1 MAVVHAIGMPE
12 NDSERKA
19 IDFMVKHLPDDSYII
34 FHNLELPA
42 QSGLPYE
49 YDMII
54 VGEYA
59 VYVVEVKGYQGRIR
73 GNAQEWELESGAI
86 YRSPFPLLNKKAKIV
101 ASRLTRHSPLL
112 QSVWV
117 QSFVLLT
124 DDQTQVK
131 LDDDQGSRVL
141 HLDEAAEYILDPSRL
156 PVPYKSV
163 SYLTDRVCDAIFKQ
177 FRPLHR
183 TKEVGDYRVLHT
195 IGKNNLYTTLLAE
208 HRLLSTQEHFL
219 LKVYSFNIYTTPE
232 TRHKQKEWILRD
244 ANALHRLA
252 GHPNIAKAYTP
263 FPWKDNQI
271 VLH

>member
-1 MAVVHAIGMPE
+1 
-12 NDSERKA
+12 
-19 IDFMVKHLPDDSYII
+19 
-34 FHNLELPA
+34 
-42 QSGLPYE
+42 
-49 YDMII
+49 
-54 VGEYA
+54 
-59 VYVVEVKGYQGRIR
+59 
-73 GNAQEWELESGAI
+73 
-86 YRSPFPLLNKKAKIV
+86 
-101 ASRLTRHSPLL
+101 
-112 QSVWV
+112 V

-124 DDQTQVK
+124 DDQTRVK
-131 LDDDQGSRVL
+131 LDDDQSSRVL
-141 HLDEAAEYILDPSRL
+141 HLHEAADYILDPNRL

-163 SYLTDRVCDAIFKQ
+163 RYLTDRICDAIFKQ

-183 TKEVGDYRVLHT
+183 TKEVGDYRVLQT

-252 GHPNIAKAYTP
+252 DHPNIAKAYTP

-271 VLH
+271 VLPLEWIEGYSIRSLLDTGIEIEYSKKVDILCQT